1 MSNPPR
7 PGAEALTFSA
17 WKAAHSVEQ
26 ACSVGSSLAHHKNPN
41 PPTYHFISLPKMS
54 VTAECGFNSKWTT
67 MMWDTTSQRRVH
79 ISMRNPASE
88 GSDKDQFIYKEV
100 RKTLMKATSEVP
112 TSKSGLKKKK
122 KDGLSAWKIAL
133 PWFWAKSSVSRADRC
148 NVVRKR
154 RSMSHC
160 CRLRTFGK
168 VCAFAS
174 SQSRIFTPPWGD
186 WEPWEMPLGGAGPN
200 SNRFTKL
207 QQKIQKYILC
217 FTLLFS
223 QMNYGIT
230 LME

>member
-122 KDGLSAWKIAL
+122 KKMGSRHGKLLYHDFEQNPVWAEQTGATWWESAVQCPTAVDWGPSGRFVRLPPLRAGSSPLPEETENPGRCLWEEPVQIPTASLNCNKKSKNTFYALLYCSPRWITGL
-133 PWFWAKSSVSRADRC
+133 
-148 NVVRKR
+148 
-154 RSMSHC
+154 H
-160 CRLRTFGK
+160 
-168 VCAFAS
+168 
-174 SQSRIFTPPWGD
+174 
-186 WEPWEMPLGGAGPN
+186 
-200 SNRFTKL
+200 
-207 QQKIQKYILC
+207 
-217 FTLLFS
+217 
-223 QMNYGIT
+223 
-230 LME
+230 